1 MFEQQTVNIKSG
13 EGENRFEA
21 DATISYG
28 LSSDQAKVIMDGLRQ
43 MQKDRMEW
51 AERQAA

>member
-21 DATISYG
+21 DATMSHRV
-28 LSSDQAKVIMDGLRQ
+28 SFDQIKVIMDGLRQ

-51 AERQAA
+51 AERQAK